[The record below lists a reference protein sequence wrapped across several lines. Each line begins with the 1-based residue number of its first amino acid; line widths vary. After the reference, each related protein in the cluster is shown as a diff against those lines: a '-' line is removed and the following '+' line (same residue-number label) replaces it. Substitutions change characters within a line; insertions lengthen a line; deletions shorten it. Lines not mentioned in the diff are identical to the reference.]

1 MAKTTYNIEVA
12 ENDKAFIFNILEK
25 YDNVKGFD
33 NFCGA
38 LSNLLK
44 GSVTKQ
50 NLLDMCDC
58 VTLIDENISTEFK
71 AIVDKS
77 VDDVYKNYK
86 IGKGYIKS

>member
-1 MAKTTYNIEVA
+1 
-12 ENDKAFIFNILEK
+12 
-25 YDNVKGFD
+25 
-33 NFCGA
+33 
-38 LSNLLK
+38 
-44 GSVTKQ
+44 
-50 NLLDMCDC
+50 MCDC